1 MTISSLFSYFFGYCL
16 EYNLRG
22 RLMILQKK
30 TQGSSSAFRFSFLMV
45 GCSFLGGNGMP
56 VFCVSIFTW
65 IHFFLIS
72 FVVGRLL

>member
-45 GCSFLGGNGMP
+45 GCSFLGGRGMP
-56 VFCVSIFTW
+56 VFCVSNFYVDP
-65 IHFFLIS
+65 FLLNY
-72 FVVGRLL
+72 FCCL